1 MEKKQDGRK
10 NNGGRREGAGRHKGS
25 NKTPISLRIENDL
38 LDAIPKEL
46 NRNQFINDSIRE
58 KAERERLI

>member
-10 NNGGRREGAGRHKGS
+10 NNGGRRSGAGRPKGS
-25 NKTPISLRIENDL
+25 NKTLISLRIENDL
-38 LDAIPKEL
+38 LNAIPKEL

-58 KAERERLI
+58 KTEKEKLM

>member
-10 NNGGRREGAGRHKGS
+10 NNGGRREGAGRPKGS
-25 NKTPISLRIENDL
+25 NKTLISLRLENDL
-38 LDAIPKEL
+38 MRSIPKEI

-58 KAERERLI
+58 KAERENLL

>member
-10 NNGGRREGAGRHKGS
+10 NNGGRRLGAGRPKGS

-38 LDAIPKEL
+38 LHAIPKEL

-58 KAERERLI
+58 KAAKENLI